1 MNSVLVLSAED
12 MFPSSAWTK
21 QPGASP
27 VRNAISSTSSTGG
40 RTHRDQGPPYLPT
53 SLPTL
58 PSRPTRRPLYH
69 ASLHFS

>member
-40 RTHRDQGPPYLPT
+40 RTHRDQGTHLPT
-53 SLPTL
+53 YP
-58 PSRPTRRPLYH
+58 PLC
-69 ASLHFS
+69 STP